1 MKALK
6 KFLQTSL
13 SEYLIATCLFLVL
26 ASVFLGLPVRILLN
40 SGIAFVAADTIS
52 FYPPFRANYV
62 AQNNSDPTVHNSIV
76 ADNMMVYYSDYWSV
90 YEHLRAGSAGGYNPY
105 SFAGR
110 AGSGLGGGSLILVGL
125 PMALAHLV
133 GEFSLL
139 FTFEALQNLT
149 LAGIGMYVLLRW
161 WRISVSTALTV
172 SILWMFAQHQV
183 VWLQF
188 PAHLRAQ
195 LFIPIV
201 LLLFERAFYRPTLWR
216 LAQFGTVLGLTWTVG
231 YTQITSYVL
240 LFLGVYFWFLM
251 FLRYKHNMRVF
262 GATKKE
268 KRKVKK
274 EKISA
279 TLTLYLPMGWR
290 ILGFGLAIMLLL
302 GLGGLSILNQ
312 VEGIS
317 DSIRVAQTIEQLPPC
332 MVCTVQGLAESL
344 ILFVQPKLLGNHV
357 QHPYS
362 GYKNLVE
369 TGRYMTWFPFMIMAG
384 GVWLQLRNPK
394 WLAKMTPLQRA
405 KSVFFVGFAAVVFLL
420 MQGMPGLTHAF
431 YALPYLNL
439 GQATRMITLV
449 LFCSLLATA
458 LWFDA
463 VMNWFAAVK
472 FNKKTR
478 SNILKVAGGLGLGLG
493 LLLGFVGFESG
504 WQLPVALPI
513 LYSFVQWFFPFMTE
527 LDARFFL
534 VQTLTIPILAF
545 VYITW
550 LHFWRRYGESK
561 RAKTV
566 KTAQNIKLIRFHPS
580 TVRTGLLYLLPVLLF
595 VELLFLAFPFQS
607 FSKTQDV
614 LPQTKLTTWL
624 QQNANE
630 YRILPS
636 DTVYLPNIHSVFN
649 LKSIAGYSTNIPRW
663 YMEWVDDSFTEYNT
677 TYNGYLQLPAERN
690 SMVDQLATKYILL
703 EARGTDPASISGLTY
718 ITTLD
723 DVHVY
728 ENTRVWPRV
737 WWTPQLCDPT
747 HCELEFNPDEDVAI
761 AAQTWYRDGFV
772 GRISSDQDGTLV
784 VSNIYSENWVFA
796 DRTNSGN
803 VTDEVSQ
810 PFPVNTRLT
819 GFLLPRGTY
828 DFSVKYTSTSVLS
841 WLQPVLLSL
850 LLLWACVRWYIFRD
864 RESVLFAMLVVV
876 FLTVVTIPSLFTQRI
891 LEF

>member
-1 MKALK
+1 MGTISPVKQVIH
-6 KFLQTSL
+6 FLQSIL
-13 SEYLIATCLFLVL
+13 GEHIGATFLFLIL
-26 ASVFLGLPVRILLN
+26 ASIFLGLPLRLIQN
-40 SGIAFVAADTIS
+40 TGTAFVASDVVS
-52 FYPPFRANYV
+52 FYPPFRGDYI
-62 AQNNSDPTVHNSIV
+62 AQKNSDPTVHNSIV
-76 ADNMMVYYSDYWSV
+76 ADNMMVYYPGYWSM
-90 YEHLRAGSAGGYNPY
+90 YEHLQAGSAGGYNPY

-110 AGSGLGGGSLILVGL
+110 AGSGPGGGSLVLVGL
-125 PMALAHLV
+125 PMAIAHLL
-133 GEFSLL
+133 GEFSLV

-149 LAGIGMYVLLRW
+149 LAGLGMYVLLRW
-161 WRISVSTALTV
+161 WRISIPTALTV

-216 LAQFGTVLGLTWTVG
+216 LAQFGTVLGLTWSVG

-262 GATKKE
+262 GATKQD
-268 KRKVKK
+268 KRRAKK

-279 TLTLYLPMGWR
+279 TLALYLPMAWR
-290 ILGFGLAIMLLL
+290 ILGFALAIMLLL
-302 GLGGLSILNQ
+302 GLGGLSVLNQ
-312 VEGIS
+312 AEGIS
-317 DSIRVAQTIEQLPPC
+317 ASIRGAQTTEHVPPC
-332 MVCTVQGLAESL
+332 MVCSVQGLAESI
-344 ILFVQPKLLGNHV
+344 ILFVQPNLLGDHV

-362 GYKNLVE
+362 GFKNLVE
-369 TGRYMTWFPFMIMAG
+369 TGRYMTWLPFMIMAG
-384 GVWLQLRNPK
+384 GLWLQLRNPK

-405 KSVFFVGFAAVVFLL
+405 KSLFFVGFAGVVFLL
-420 MQGMPGLTHAF
+420 MQGMPGITHAF
-431 YALPYLNL
+431 YAVPYLNL

-449 LFCSLLATA
+449 LFGSLLATA

-472 FNKKTR
+472 FHKKTR
-478 SNILKVAGGLGLGLG
+478 SNILKAAGGLGLGVG

-504 WQLPVALPI
+504 WQVAAALPI
-513 LYSFVQWFFPFMTE
+513 VYGFVQWFFPFMTE

-534 VQTLTIPILAF
+534 IQAVTIPVLTF

-550 LHFWRRYGESK
+550 LHFWRRYGGSK
-561 RAKTV
+561 RTKSSKAQRS
-566 KTAQNIKLIRFHPS
+566 TA
-580 TVRTGLLYLLPVLLF
+580 RTGLLYLLPVLLF
-595 VELLFLAFPFQS
+595 MELLFFAYPFQS
-607 FSKTQDV
+607 FSKTKDV
-614 LPQTKLTTWL
+614 LPQTELTTWL

-649 LKSIAGYSTNIPRW
+649 LKSIAGYSTGIPRW
-663 YMEWVDDSFTEYNT
+663 YMDWIDDSFSEYNT

-703 EARGTDPASISGLTY
+703 EARGQEPASISGLTH

-747 HCELEFNPDEDVAI
+747 HCELEFNPEEDVAI

-772 GRISSDQDGTLV
+772 GRISPDQDGTLV
-784 VSNIYSENWVFA
+784 VSNIYSDNWVFA
-796 DRTNSGN
+796 DTTNAGN
-803 VTDEVSQ
+803 VTDQVLQ

-819 GFLLPRGTY
+819 GFLLPEGSY
-828 DFSVKYTSTSVLS
+828 DFSVEYTSTSVLS

-850 LLLWACVRWYIFRD
+850 LLLWTCVRWYIYRD
-864 RESVLFAMLVVV
+864 RESVLFAVLVIV
-876 FLTVVTIPSLFTQRI
+876 FLTVVTIPALFTQRI